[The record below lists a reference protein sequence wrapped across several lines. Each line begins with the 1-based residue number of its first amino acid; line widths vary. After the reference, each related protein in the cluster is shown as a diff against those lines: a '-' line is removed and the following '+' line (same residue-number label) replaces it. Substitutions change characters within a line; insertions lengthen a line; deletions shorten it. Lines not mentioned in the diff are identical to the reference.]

1 MDDFKN
7 IGRTINLKSSS
18 AAKEEMTF
26 LRKRKMASNHI
37 SGGNAF
43 LRASLRKETLAE
55 YMLGGAPGE
64 VGQCLES
71 LAYCRRSLCATVPP
85 PFGSLLMSSQFF

>member
-26 LRKRKMASNHI
+26 LHKRKMASNHL
-37 SGGNAF
+37 SGGVHSWEHRF
-43 LRASLRKETLAE
+43 VRKRWLNTCW
-55 YMLGGAPGE
+55 E
-64 VGQCLES
+64 VVLEKW
-71 LAYCRRSLCATVPP
+71 
-85 PFGSLLMSSQFF
+85 SSV